1 MAPFKSRILH
11 LKEACQITG
20 ARWAVLARRRNGRW
34 EIESAVKMRKAAVA
48 ALSGWLNRPP
58 VVSWLTSALDEGR
71 ANSRPLPSTLDGG
84 RAFAFPLED
93 ASAAILVGA
102 ERLPVPMQKV
112 WRLVS
117 ASVRTEAGG
126 ARLVAPLQPEV
137 LLPDLQARA
146 PYDMVRALSRVL
158 EMFTQTSFFESG
170 WLAVRRGD
178 SLEVQAQWNYPA
190 LSGASISMDEGR
202 VWRRLARRL
211 EPILVYRGQPDWQL
225 LPNPK
230 TRGAIKQWAFFPLVI
245 GQRMIGVVAL
255 ARKKEL
261 EKPELLVMKSLAEQ
275 AAPAVEMIITF
286 AEMADHLRRLA
297 VLNDFALTVSSAQN
311 LDQIARR
318 VLALLARAF
327 GTDLLSLYLV
337 SNEPRRLR
345 EYHNR
350 AGKFVSVTAELGGH
364 PQADALAGGKILRV
378 PDTRLAGYQPVH
390 EGAASALLLPLKYR
404 GQAIGLLALESMRP
418 AAFTV
423 YDEHLLVVITSHLA
437 GLVEYSRLREEAEGR
452 ARNLGL
458 IHEVVQE
465 VIGLT
470 DKQEVA
476 RITANLLAQY
486 FAFELAAVLLADEN
500 HSLSIGGF
508 GGTSAAVVERSV
520 LAGGFPVRGGITAR
534 VFLTGESML
543 VNDVSRSDIF
553 VPIRGWQ
560 AGSEMCVALRD
571 GDQILGIIDVESSQ
585 KNAFTH
591 NDLLALE
598 SLAGILAS
606 VVSSADQY
614 QNLQSTVRQL
624 RNTQAELKTR
634 IEAQRSAESRLLQAA
649 KLAAVG
655 EMAAGVA
662 HELNNPLTTVT
673 GFAELVLEELPR
685 NSVQRP
691 DLELILREA
700 NRARDVVRRLLDFA
714 RQTESTRA
722 RADLNEVVEDVLAL
736 TRHLLHTSGIRLST
750 TLYPN
755 LPWVSMDRNQMK
767 QVLLNLFHNA
777 IQAMPQGGFLDVT
790 TALQIRENR
799 QWATVSIRDSG
810 QGIPPGVK
818 ERIFEPFFTTKA
830 DQGGTGLGLSVTYGI
845 VTDHGGFMDVESEPG
860 RGACF
865 SVWLPL

>member
-1 MAPFKSRILH
+1 MKVRKS
-11 LKEACQITG
+11 
-20 ARWAVLARRRNGRW
+20 LAASL
-34 EIESAVKMRKAAVA
+34 SA
-48 ALSGWLNRPP
+48 WLAQPS
-58 VVSWLTSALDEGR
+58 VDAWLTDVLDEARSG
-71 ANSRPLPSTLDGG
+71 SRPLPSVLEAV
-84 RAFAFPLED
+84 RAFAFPLAD
-93 ASAAILVGA
+93 ASALILVGA
-102 ERLPVPMQKV
+102 DRLTLPMQKV
-112 WRLVS
+112 WQLVA
-117 ASVRTEAGG
+117 ASVRTEAAG
-126 ARLVAPLQPEV
+126 ARIVAPIQPEV
-137 LLPDLQARA
+137 LLPDLQART
-146 PYDMVRALSRVL
+146 PYDMARALSRVL
-158 EMFTQTSFFESG
+158 DMFTQTSFFESG

-178 SLEVQAQWNYPA
+178 NLEVQAQWNCPA
-190 LSGASISMDEGR
+190 LAGTSISMDEGR
-202 VWRRLARRL
+202 LWRRLAKRL
-211 EPILVYRGQPDWQL
+211 EPIQVRREQPDWEQI
-225 LPNPK
+225 PGPR
-230 TRGAIKQWAFFPLVI
+230 TRGIARCACFPLVI
-245 GQRMIGVVAL
+245 GQRMIGLVAL
-255 ARKKEL
+255 TRKKDL
-261 EKPELLVMKSLAEQ
+261 EKPEMLVIKSLAEQ
-275 AAPAVEMIITF
+275 AAPAVEMVITF
-286 AEMADHLRRLA
+286 AEMADHLRRLG

-311 LDQIARR
+311 LEQIARR
-318 VLALLARAF
+318 VLALLSRAF
-327 GTDLLSLYLV
+327 DTDLLSLYIV
-337 SNEPRRLR
+337 SNEPRRMR

-350 AGKFVSVTAELGGH
+350 AGKFISAHAEFGGH
-364 PQADALAGGKILRV
+364 PQADVLMGGKIVRI
-378 PDTRLAGYQPVH
+378 PDTRLANYRPVH

-452 ARNLGL
+452 ARSLGL

-470 DKQEVA
+470 DKKEVA

-500 HSLSIGGF
+500 HTLSIGGF
-508 GGTSAAVVERSV
+508 GGTSASVVERSV
-520 LAGGFPVRGGITAR
+520 MAGGFPLRGGITAR

-543 VNDVSRSDIF
+543 VNDVSRTDIF

-614 QNLQSTVRQL
+614 QNLQATVRQL

-634 IEAQRSAESRLLQAA
+634 IDAQRSAESRLLQAA

-685 NSVQRP
+685 NSTQRP

-722 RADLNEVVEDVLAL
+722 RANLNEVVEDVVAL
-736 TRHLLHTSGIRLST
+736 THHLLHTSGIRLST
-750 TLYPN
+750 SLYRD

-777 IQAMPQGGFLDVT
+777 IQAMPQGGTLDVS
-790 TALQIRENR
+790 TALQSHENR

-810 QGIPPGVK
+810 QGIAPNVK

-865 SVWLPL
+865 NVWLPL